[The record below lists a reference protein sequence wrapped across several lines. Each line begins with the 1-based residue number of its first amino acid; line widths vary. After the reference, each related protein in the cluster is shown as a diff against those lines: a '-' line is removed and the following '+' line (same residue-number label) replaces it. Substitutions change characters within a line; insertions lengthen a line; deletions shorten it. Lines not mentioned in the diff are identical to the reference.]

1 MLYYFNLN
9 QFDFHNMEHYTFL
22 QQTGINHTPF
32 SDLSIHASGSEKDL
46 RFSDIDDMNAN
57 MKNWDEK

>member
-1 MLYYFNLN
+1 
-9 QFDFHNMEHYTFL
+9 MEHYTFF
-22 QQTGINHTPF
+22 QQTGINLIPF